1 MTRSHTRRAIAG
13 GTLAAA
19 LAFLSAPHVWAQE
32 TLKIGGIGSLSGGGT
47 AWGLAIKRGTE
58 LAIDEV
64 NEKGGLKIGGKTYK
78 IEHVM
83 LDDQY
88 TATGGKTAAE
98 RLIFQDKVQFII
110 GPIGSPPVI
119 STVNVM
125 YEAMEKGSQKVLLLA
140 NGFSIPILKNKWN
153 SPLNYRVT
161 NTNREF
167 VKPAVAWIL
176 KRYPDVKKVGSLSPN
191 DAVGQF
197 VTPVIKAGYEN
208 HKVEF
213 LDEVYERG
221 TKEFTPFLL
230 RLMAKGMQLLD
241 LASTAPGEAGLVVKQ
256 ARQAGFKGP
265 IIQIGGPGVDE
276 IIAVAGDLA
285 EGFMSYDMYHFE
297 DPKNK
302 WFVDMYRKKYGEGI
316 INSQTPFFFNATRN
330 LFEAMRRADSVD
342 PEKVRDALDKMEGY
356 DAGVLGPIKWGGLKE
371 YGVKRQQLLPF
382 LMVEVKNKKIVVLD
396 TLQPVDE

>member
-1 MTRSHTRRAIAG
+1 MRLARRLFTGAAIATVLSVSMHG
-13 GTLAAA
+13 GA
-19 LAFLSAPHVWAQE
+19 LAQE

-64 NEKGGLKIGGKTYK
+64 NVKGGLKIAGKTYK
-78 IEHVM
+78 LEHIM

-98 RLIFQDKVQFII
+98 RLIHQDKVQFII
-110 GPIGSPPVI
+110 GPIGSPAVL

-125 YEAMEKGSQKVLLLA
+125 YEAMEKGSQKVLVLA

-153 SPLNYRVT
+153 SPLNFRVT

-167 VKPAVAWIL
+167 VKPAVAWTL
-176 KRYPDVKKVGSLSPN
+176 KKHSEVKKVGSLSPN

-197 VTPVIKAGYEN
+197 VTPVIKAGYEA

-221 TKEFTPFLL
+221 TKEFTPFIL

-285 EGFMSYDMYHFE
+285 EGFMSYDMYHFD

-302 WFVDMYRKKYGEGI
+302 WFVEMYRKKYGEGI
-316 INSQTPFFFNATRN
+316 INSQTPFFFNAARN

-342 PEKVRDALDKMEGY
+342 PEKVRDQLDKMDGY
-356 DAGVLGPIKWGGLKE
+356 DAGVLGAIKWGGLKE

-382 LMVEVKNKKIVVLD
+382 LMVQVKDKKIVVLD

>member
-1 MTRSHTRRAIAG
+1 MRLARRQLAG
-13 GTLAAA
+13 VVLATA
-19 LAFLSAPHVWAQE
+19 LSVSIHGGATAQE

-64 NEKGGLKIGGKTYK
+64 NAKGGLKIAGKTYK
-78 IEHVM
+78 LEHIM

-98 RLIFQDKVQFII
+98 RLIHQDKVQFII
-110 GPIGSPPVI
+110 GPIGSPAVL

-125 YEAMEKGSQKVLLLA
+125 YEAMEKGSQKVLVLA

-153 SPLNYRVT
+153 SPLNFRVT

-167 VKPAVAWIL
+167 VKPAVAWTL
-176 KRYPDVKKVGSLSPN
+176 KKHPDVKKVGSLSPN

-197 VTPVIKAGYEN
+197 VTPVIKAGYEA

-221 TKEFTPFLL
+221 TKEFTPFIL

-285 EGFMSYDMYHFE
+285 EGFMSYDMYHFD

-302 WFVDMYRKKYGEGI
+302 WFVDIYRKKYGEGI
-316 INSQTPFFFNATRN
+316 INSQTPFFFNAARN

-342 PEKVRDALDKMEGY
+342 PEKVRDQLDKMDGY
-356 DAGVLGPIKWGGLKE
+356 DAGVLGAIKWGGLKE

-382 LMVEVKNKKIVVLD
+382 LMVQVKDKKIVVLD

>member
-1 MTRSHTRRAIAG
+1 MTTTLNRRS
-13 GTLAAA
+13 LAAA
-19 LAFLSAPHVWAQE
+19 AAAAAFVSMPLAAGAQE

-58 LAIDEV
+58 LAIDEM
-64 NEKGGLKIGGKTYK
+64 NAKGGIKAGGKTYK
-78 IEHVM
+78 LEHVM

-98 RLIFQDKVQFII
+98 RLVFQDKVQFIV
-110 GPIGSPPVI
+110 GPIGSPAVI

-125 YEAMEKGSQKVLLLA
+125 YEAMEKGSQKILLLA

-153 SPLNYRVT
+153 SPLNFRVT

-167 VKPAVAWIL
+167 VKPAVAWTL
-176 KRYPDVKKVGSLSPN
+176 KRHPEVKKVGSLSPN

-197 VTPVIKAGYEN
+197 VTPVIKAGYEA

-256 ARQAGFKGP
+256 VRQAGFKGP

-302 WFVDMYRKKYGEGI
+302 WFVDIYRKKYGEGI

-342 PEKVRDALDKMEGY
+342 PEKVRDALDKMDGY
-356 DAGVLGPIKWGGLKE
+356 DAGVLGPITWGGLKE

-382 LMVEVKNKKIVVLD
+382 LMVQVKDKKIVVLD
-396 TLQPVDE
+396 TLQPIDE

>member
-1 MTRSHTRRAIAG
+1 MRMTLSRRLLICAV
-13 GTLAAA
+13 TAASMSLGLPA
-19 LAFLSAPHVWAQE
+19 ASIAQE

-64 NEKGGLKIGGKTYK
+64 NGKGGLKIGGKTYK
-78 IEHVM
+78 LEHVM

-88 TATGGKTAAE
+88 TATGGTTAAE
-98 RLIFQDKVQFII
+98 RLIFQDKVQFIV
-110 GPIGSPPVI
+110 GPIGSPAVI

-167 VKPAVAWIL
+167 VRPAVAWTL

-208 HKVEF
+208 NKVEF

-221 TKEFTPFLL
+221 TKEFTPFVL

-285 EGFMSYDMYHFE
+285 EGFVSYDMYHFD

-302 WFVDMYRKKYGEGI
+302 WFVDIYRKKFGDGI
-316 INSQTPFFFNATRN
+316 INSQTPFFFNAGRN

-342 PEKVRDALDKMEGY
+342 PEKVRDALDKMDGY
-356 DAGVLGPIKWGGLKE
+356 DAGVLGAIKWGGLKE
-371 YGVKRQQLLPF
+371 YGVKRQQLMPF
-382 LMVEVKNKKIVVLD
+382 LMVEVKAKKIVVLE
-396 TLQPVDE
+396 TLQPVDD

>member
-1 MTRSHTRRAIAG
+1 
-13 GTLAAA
+13 
-19 LAFLSAPHVWAQE
+19 
-32 TLKIGGIGSLSGGGT
+32 
-47 AWGLAIKRGTE
+47 
-58 LAIDEV
+58 
-64 NEKGGLKIGGKTYK
+64 
-78 IEHVM
+78 
-83 LDDQY
+83 
-88 TATGGKTAAE
+88 
-98 RLIFQDKVQFII
+98 
-110 GPIGSPPVI
+110 
-119 STVNVM
+119 
-125 YEAMEKGSQKVLLLA
+125 MEKGSQKVLVLA

-167 VKPAVAWIL
+167 VKPAVAWTL
-176 KRYPDVKKVGSLSPN
+176 KRHPDVKKVGSLSPN

-208 HKVEF
+208 NKVEF

-221 TKEFTPFLL
+221 TKEFTPFVL

-285 EGFMSYDMYHFE
+285 EGFVSYDMYHFD

-302 WFVDMYRKKYGEGI
+302 WFVDIYRKKFGDGI
-316 INSQTPFFFNATRN
+316 INSQTPFFFNAGRN

-342 PEKVRDALDKMEGY
+342 PEKVRDALDKMDGY
-356 DAGVLGPIKWGGLKE
+356 DAGVLGAIKWGGLKE
-371 YGVKRQQLLPF
+371 YGVKRQQLMPF
-382 LMVEVKNKKIVVLD
+382 LMVEVKAKKIVVLE
-396 TLQPVDE
+396 TLQPVDD

>member
-1 MTRSHTRRAIAG
+1 MKTMLNRRSIAAAA
-13 GTLAAA
+13 TAAAVALSMPLAA
-19 LAFLSAPHVWAQE
+19 SAQE

-58 LAIDEV
+58 LAIDEM
-64 NEKGGLKIGGKTYK
+64 NAKGGIKIGGKTYK
-78 IEHVM
+78 LEHVM

-98 RLIFQDKVQFII
+98 RLVFQDKVQFIV
-110 GPIGSPPVI
+110 GPIGSPAVI
-119 STVNVM
+119 STVNVI

-167 VKPAVAWIL
+167 VKPAVAWVL
-176 KRYPDVKKVGSLSPN
+176 KLHPDVKKVGSLSPN

-208 HKVEF
+208 NKVEF

-297 DPKNK
+297 DAKNK
-302 WFVDMYRKKYGEGI
+302 WFVDIYRKKYGEGI

-330 LFEAMRRADSVD
+330 LFEAMRRANSVD
-342 PEKVRDALDKMEGY
+342 PEKVRDQLDKMDGY
-356 DAGVLGPIKWGGLKE
+356 DAGVLGAIKWGGLKE

-382 LMVEVKNKKIVVLD
+382 LMVQVKNKKIVVLD